1 MDDIIFEAVRPC
13 ESDQV
18 ITTEMRSSSAAPS
31 QPPQTPSPASFET
44 VADQPASSPY
54 SDSTSST
61 ATASEQP
68 RRRNKSISETKRSN
82 STHPL
87 SRPSASDA
95 CATIVAYLMQ
105 FNKSSDEEFSRKAI
119 ESLTKKLKDK
129 REELDALIA
138 CCGSEGKEADKCVT
152 IARTLDGRLQVAG
165 RKGFPHV
172 VYARVFRWPDLHK
185 NELRH
190 LSICECAFDLKCDSV
205 CVNPY
210 HCERIMNPTLNNLCN
225 LDLTSL
231 KLEQRS
237 PSDASDAD
245 PDRIAALYRDFQ
257 NEGTWNTASFGQ
269 QQSQKISPHGQT
281 AFTTGYPLP
290 QAPTWTQTKT
300 INSTADMSSG
310 QLFPMPDKPTVPAAM
325 LPPNG
330 ILQQPQ
336 QPTQPD
342 FSQLRFDP
350 SHYQSSR
357 SVQEQQ
363 QQAFMASAQQ
373 QLYQQHAQQ
382 LQNRQLHVGLQTS
395 PHITSPQTVHLE
407 QHRHSAF
414 TEPSALAQQQAHHLL
429 PLQRRLDDATVQEQ
443 PNIGVLPTQV
453 ANAPTIISDEK
464 DKKLI
469 SRPVPGQPYGNL
481 LNAEFV
487 LGNKLKVNSFE
498 PPSCPVDSNW
508 GCFVYYEKEVQIG
521 RLQVKHSDMYIDGG
535 FGQASNRYCLGR
547 ENNPLREHYCHLVRQ
562 TIGDGIRL
570 SFKENGDVW
579 VQVYTRRAIF
589 VHSHY
594 LDRESGR
601 STGDVVHKVYPGA
614 KIKIFDLNNAK
625 AILRQHMVA
634 CQMAKEYL
642 AGQKTPM
649 DDLFR
654 MYKKDKLD
662 EEAKKGA
669 DDMKRFCVARISFVK
684 GWGPD
689 YSRKS
694 ISECPCWIEVKM
706 NRAFQYLDELMHE
719 I

>member
-1 MDDIIFEAVRPC
+1 MDDIIFEAVGQCDRDPI
-13 ESDQV
+13 SHNDL
-18 ITTEMRSSSAAPS
+18 RSASAAPS
-31 QPPQTPSPASFET
+31 QPALSESPASYDTPTEIPGT
-44 VADQPASSPY
+44 SPY
-54 SDSTSST
+54 SDSTSSST
-61 ATASEQP
+61 TVAEQP
-68 RRRNKSISETKRSN
+68 RRRGRNNADSKIGSN
-82 STHPL
+82 SAHPL
-87 SRPSASDA
+87 ARPCASDA
-95 CATIVAYLMQ
+95 CTTIVAYLMQ
-105 FNKSSDEEFSRKAI
+105 FNKSADEEFSRKAI

-129 REELDALIA
+129 RDELDALIA

-185 NELRH
+185 NEIRH
-190 LSICECAFDLKCDSV
+190 LSICQCAFDLKCDSV

-210 HCERIMNPTLNNLCN
+210 HCERIMNPTLSNLSN
-225 LDLTSL
+225 LDLASL

-237 PSDASDAD
+237 PPDGSDAD
-245 PDRIAALYRDFQ
+245 VDRLTALYRDFRP
-257 NEGTWNTASFGQ
+257 EGAWNSAAPFGQ
-269 QQSQKISPHGQT
+269 QQQQQKLS
-281 AFTTGYPLP
+281 P
-290 QAPTWTQTKT
+290 QAPNAFGTPYAHNQAPPWAQKA
-300 INSTADMSSG
+300 IAAPSDLANSHVFG
-310 QLFPMPDKPTVPAAM
+310 MPDKGVVPPQMLQPHAM
-325 LPPNG
+325 L
-330 ILQQPQ
+330 Q
-336 QPTQPD
+336 
-342 FSQLRFDP
+342 
-350 SHYQSSR
+350 
-357 SVQEQQ
+357 QQ
-363 QQAFMASAQQ
+363 QQAHPDYPHLRVFDGHYQPNRAGQPDPAHMGGPPQH
-373 QLYQQHAQQ
+373 LYQQRQPLQNHPMQMHPSAHLQNAQPVMLQQAPQ
-382 LQNRQLHVGLQTS
+382 LQPPFAETTLGQ
-395 PHITSPQTVHLE
+395 P
-407 QHRHSAF
+407 
-414 TEPSALAQQQAHHLL
+414 QAHLQL
-429 PLQRRLDDATVQEQ
+429 PLQPQRNVENTVQVQ
-443 PNIGVLPTQV
+443 PSTQMPPNQNITTANLPPEGKERKQ
-453 ANAPTIISDEK
+453 
-464 DKKLI
+464 L

-481 LNAEFV
+481 F
-487 LGNKLKVNSFE
+487 
-498 PPSCPVDSNW
+498 DSNW
-508 GCFVYYEKEVQIG
+508 GCFVYYEREAQIG

-547 ENNPLREHYCHLVRQ
+547 ENNPLREPDCHLVRQ

-570 SFKENGDVW
+570 SYKENGDVW
-579 VQVYTRRAIF
+579 VQVYTGRAIF

-634 CQMAKEYL
+634 CQMAKEFL

-689 YSRKS
+689 YSRKT

>member
-1 MDDIIFEAVRPC
+1 MDDMIFEAVGQCNP
-13 ESDQV
+13 ES
-18 ITTEMRSSSAAPS
+18 ISHSAAERPGA
-31 QPPQTPSPASFET
+31 SPF
-44 VADQPASSPY
+44 
-54 SDSTSST
+54 SDSTSS
-61 ATASEQP
+61 ATTTSAEQP
-68 RRRNKSISETKRSN
+68 RRRGRANTENRT
-82 STHPL
+82 STSSHPL
-87 SRPSASDA
+87 SRPCASDA
-95 CATIVAYLMQ
+95 CTTIVAYLMQ
-105 FNKSSDEEFSRKAI
+105 FNKSADEEFSRKAI

-129 REELDALIA
+129 RDELDALIA

-210 HCERIMNPTLNNLCN
+210 HCERIMNPTLSNLSN
-225 LDLTSL
+225 LDLASL

-237 PSDASDAD
+237 PPDAND
-245 PDRIAALYRDFQ
+245 PDIDRLTALYRDFRP
-257 NEGTWNTASFGQ
+257 EGAWNSTAPFGQ
-269 QQSQKISPHGQT
+269 QQQKISPQAPNTFGSP
-281 AFTTGYPLP
+281 YP
-290 QAPTWTQTKT
+290 QAPSWAQKS
-300 INSTADMSSG
+300 IVAPPNNHVFGVSDKAVVSPFAEPALG
-310 QLFPMPDKPTVPAAM
+310 QPHAHLQ
-325 LPPNG
+325 LPP
-330 ILQQPQ
+330 Q
-336 QPTQPD
+336 
-342 FSQLRFDP
+342 
-350 SHYQSSR
+350 
-357 SVQEQQ
+357 
-363 QQAFMASAQQ
+363 
-373 QLYQQHAQQ
+373 
-382 LQNRQLHVGLQTS
+382 
-395 PHITSPQTVHLE
+395 
-407 QHRHSAF
+407 
-414 TEPSALAQQQAHHLL
+414 
-429 PLQRRLDDATVQEQ
+429 PLQSVEGAVQVQ
-443 PNIGVLPTQV
+443 PNVQTQSNQV
-453 ANAPTIISDEK
+453 ITTLNEK
-464 DKKLI
+464 EKKPL
-469 SRPVPGQPYGNL
+469 SRPGPGQPYGNL
-481 LNAEFV
+481 F
-487 LGNKLKVNSFE
+487 
-498 PPSCPVDSNW
+498 DTNW
-508 GCFVYYEKEVQIG
+508 GCFVYYEREVQIG

-547 ENNPLREHYCHLVRQ
+547 ENNPLREQDCHLVRQ

-579 VQVYTRRAIF
+579 VQVYTGRAIF

-642 AGQKTPM
+642 SGQKTPM

-689 YSRKS
+689 YSRKT

-706 NRAFQYLDELMHE
+706 NRYLSLRSSLRFITHFVVKW
-719 I
+719 